1 MGMTEE
7 QESSRD
13 SYPVSD
19 YSKLFSVDN
28 YQLFLPQQEPEPS
41 EPLLAKAYIFREE
54 DASVYSRKA
63 YGLPSCQGFVQK
75 LRFDYISLSQ
85 KILKKD
91 VDVSDAGLYIRTHGM
106 HPLPL
111 TNRQDGEGERDVT
124 QHSC

>member
-1 MGMTEE
+1 MTEE

-13 SYPVSD
+13 NSAVSD

-28 YQLFLPQQEPEPS
+28 YQYFLPQQASEPEPS

-91 VDVSDAGLYIRTHGM
+91 VDVSDAGLYIRTYGM

-111 TNRQDGEGERDVT
+111 TNRQDGKGDRDVT